1 MDKSLS
7 VMLMYILT
15 HLGLIFFLYPEDII
29 GSTESAHWIPI
40 LIGIIV
46 HFVVILI
53 YMKGLS
59 FFPKWDIIHIY
70 KSAGKGV
77 ALIFLLP
84 ITLYLIVIAIL
95 AVRAYSEIIII
106 IFLSSTPLWSI
117 MILLL
122 VVSTYLASKGIE
134 AIFRTGVLLGIIFL
148 PLIFIIS
155 FTSFQNI
162 NWYYAFPLFEQ
173 NFSFLT
179 KTSYLKSFFAFA
191 GGFLFLGFV
200 QPFVTYQRKKI
211 LLAATLL
218 IPFFIFSVY
227 IPILTFGEAT
237 ALTLHFPF
245 VVVVETINI
254 SWFMF
259 DRVTMFFLLTLITF
273 SMLFISLT
281 LWETNRI
288 ISSCIPLFKPLY
300 LMLTVS
306 ITIFVVCLMIPDWKS
321 VDNLFI
327 WNTPLRLFILIT
339 VPLSIY
345 YLGLR
350 FKRKVRHELN

>member
-1 MDKSLS
+1 MDKSFS
-7 VMLMYILT
+7 VMLMYVLT
-15 HLGLIFFLYPEDII
+15 HLGLIFFIYPEDII
-29 GSTESAHWIPI
+29 GSTDSAQWIPI
-40 LIGIIV
+40 TIGIIV
-46 HFVVILI
+46 HFFVISI

-59 FFPKWDIIHIY
+59 FFPKWDIIRIY
-70 KSAGKGV
+70 LSAGKTV

-84 ITLYLIVIAIL
+84 VTLYFFIIAIL
-95 AVRAYSEIIII
+95 AVRAYSEIICI
-106 IFLSSTPLWSI
+106 IFLSNTPLWSI

-122 VVSTYLASKGIE
+122 FVSTYLASKGIE

-148 PLIFIIS
+148 PLIFMIS

-162 NWYYAFPLFEQ
+162 NWYYAFPLFDKD
-173 NFSFLT
+173 FSFLM
-179 KTSYLKSFFAFA
+179 KPSYLKSFFAFA
-191 GGFLFLGFV
+191 GGFLFIGFV
-200 QPFVTYQRKKI
+200 QPIVAYQRKKI
-211 LLAATLL
+211 LLAAAIL

-237 ALTLHFPF
+237 AVTLHFPF

-281 LWETNRI
+281 LWQANRI
-288 ISSCIPLFKPLY
+288 VSKCMPIIKPVYLLLAIS
-300 LMLTVS
+300 VA
-306 ITIFVVCLMIPDWKS
+306 IFVSCLMIPDWNS
-321 VDNLFI
+321 VGNLFL
-327 WNTPLRLFILIT
+327 WNTPLRFFVLVT

-345 YLGLR
+345 FLGLR
-350 FKRKVRHELN
+350 FKRKVGHELN